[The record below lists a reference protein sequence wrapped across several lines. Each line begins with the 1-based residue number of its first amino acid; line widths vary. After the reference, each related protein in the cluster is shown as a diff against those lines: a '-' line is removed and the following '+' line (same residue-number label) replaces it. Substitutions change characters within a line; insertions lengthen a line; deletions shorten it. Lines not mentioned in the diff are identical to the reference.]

1 MSHELR
7 ARTKGD
13 TMRQF
18 AVIGLGR
25 FGSSVARTLSEK
37 GKEVIG
43 VDDREQIVQDMSE
56 VISQA
61 VCVDA
66 KDDKALKAL
75 GIQDVDVAVVAIG
88 DLEAS
93 ILITLT
99 LKEMGVK
106 EIVAKAV
113 TEDHKKVLE
122 KIGATRIVMP
132 ERDMGQRIANA
143 LVTPQVL
150 DHIDLSGDSSIVEIV
165 SPPDFVGKSLR
176 DLDIRAKHGIN
187 VIAIKKKIK
196 VPSGKGETKEE
207 EKVEVAPKAD
217 EIIKA
222 EDVLVV
228 IGPNDMIEKLKKK
241 H

>member
-1 MSHELR
+1 
-7 ARTKGD
+7 
-13 TMRQF
+13 MRQF

-25 FGSSVARTLSEK
+25 FGSSVAKTLSEK

-43 VDDREQIVQDMSE
+43 VDSQEQIVQDMSE

-66 KDDKALKAL
+66 RDDKALKAL
-75 GIQDVDVAVVAIG
+75 GIQNVDVAIVAIG

-93 ILITLT
+93 ILITLM
-99 LKEMGVK
+99 LKEMKVK

-132 ERDMGQRIANA
+132 ERDMGQRVASA
-143 LVTPQVL
+143 LVTPKVL
-150 DHIDLSGDSSIVEIV
+150 DHIDLSADSSIVEIV
-165 SPPDFVGKSLR
+165 SPPDFVGKSLKE
-176 DLDIRAKHGIN
+176 LEVRARHGIN
-187 VIAIKKKIK
+187 VIAIKRKTRS
-196 VPSGKGETKEE
+196 VTAKGEAKDEE
-207 EKVEVAPKAD
+207 RIEVSPKAD
-217 EIIKA
+217 EIIRAK
-222 EDVLVV
+222 DVLVI
-228 IGPNDMIEKLKKK
+228 IGPNDKIEQLKKK

>member
-1 MSHELR
+1 
-7 ARTKGD
+7 
-13 TMRQF
+13 MRQF

-37 GKEVIG
+37 GREVLG
-43 VDDREQIVQDMSE
+43 VDSREQVVQEMSE

-66 KDDKALKAL
+66 KDDKALRAL
-75 GIQDVDVAVVAIG
+75 GIQNVDVAVVAIG

-93 ILITLT
+93 ILITLM
-99 LKEMGVK
+99 LKEIGVK

-113 TEDHKKVLE
+113 TDDHKKVLE

-132 ERDMGQRIANA
+132 ERDMGQRVGSA

-150 DHIDLSGDSSIVEIV
+150 DHIDLSADSSIVEIV
-165 SPPDFVGKSLR
+165 SPGDFVGKSLKE
-176 DLDIRAKHGIN
+176 LDVRARYGVN
-187 VIAIKKKIK
+187 VIAVKRK
-196 VPSGKGETKEE
+196 VKSLSAKGEAKDE
-207 EKVEVAPKAD
+207 EKIEVTPEAG
-217 EIIKA
+217 EIIRDK
-222 EDVLVV
+222 DVLVI
-228 IGPNDMIEKLKKK
+228 IGPNDKIEKLKKK

>member
-1 MSHELR
+1 
-7 ARTKGD
+7 
-13 TMRQF
+13 MRQF

-25 FGSSVARTLSEK
+25 FGSSVAKTLSEK

-43 VDDREQIVQDMSE
+43 VDSSEQIVQEMSE
-56 VISQA
+56 LISQA

-75 GIQDVDVAVVAIG
+75 GIQNVDVAVVAIG
-88 DLEAS
+88 ELEAS

-122 KIGATRIVMP
+122 KIGATRIIMP

-150 DHIDLSGDSSIVEIV
+150 DHIGLSADSSIVEIV

-176 DLDIRAKHGIN
+176 ELEIRAKHGIN
-187 VIAIKKKIK
+187 VIAIKRK
-196 VPSGKGETKEE
+196 VKSLSVKGEAKEE
-207 EKVEVAPKAD
+207 EKIEVAPKAD
-217 EIIKA
+217 EIIRVK
-222 EDVLVV
+222 DILVV
-228 IGPNDMIEKLKKK
+228 IGANEKIEKLKKK

>member
-1 MSHELR
+1 
-7 ARTKGD
+7 
-13 TMRQF
+13 MRQF

-25 FGSSVARTLSEK
+25 FGSSVAKTLSAK
-37 GKEVIG
+37 GKEVLGI
-43 VDDREQIVQDMSE
+43 DHREQIVQEMSDA
-56 VISQA
+56 ITQA

-66 KDDKALKAL
+66 SDDKALKAV
-75 GIQDVDVAVVAIG
+75 GIENVDVAIVAIG

-93 ILITLT
+93 ILITLM
-99 LKEMGVK
+99 LKEMGIK

-132 ERDMGQRIANA
+132 ERDMGQRVASA

-150 DHIDLSGDSSIVEIV
+150 DHIDLSSDSSIVEIV
-165 SPPDFVGKSLR
+165 SPPDFVGNTLK

-187 VIAIKKKIK
+187 VIAIKRK
-196 VPSGKGETKEE
+196 VRSLSAKGDAKYE
-207 EKVEVAPKAD
+207 EKIEVTPPAD
-217 EIIKA
+217 EIIREK
-222 EDVLVV
+222 DVLVI
-228 IGPNDMIEKLKKK
+228 IGPNDKIENLKKK

>member
-1 MSHELR
+1 
-7 ARTKGD
+7 
-13 TMRQF
+13 MRRF

-43 VDDREQIVQDMSE
+43 VDLSEQTVQEMSD

-61 VCVDA
+61 ICADA
-66 KDDKALKAL
+66 KDEKSLKAI
-75 GIQDVDVAVVAIG
+75 GIQNVDVAIVAIG

-99 LKEMGVK
+99 LKEMGIK

-132 ERDMGQRIANA
+132 ERDMGQRIASA
-143 LVTPQVL
+143 LLTPQVL
-150 DHIDLSGDSSIVEIV
+150 EHIDLSSDSSIVEII
-165 SPPDFVGKSLR
+165 SPPDFVGKSLK
-176 DLDIRAKHGIN
+176 DLDIRARHGIN
-187 VIAIKKKIK
+187 IIAIKRKLKS
-196 VPSGKGETKEE
+196 VAANGEVREE
-207 EKVEVAPKAD
+207 EKIEVVPKAE
-217 EIIKA
+217 EIIRAK
-222 EDVLVV
+222 DILVI
-228 IGPNDMIEKLKKK
+228 IGPNNSIENLKKK

>member
-1 MSHELR
+1 
-7 ARTKGD
+7 
-13 TMRQF
+13 MRQF

-37 GKEVIG
+37 GKEVVG
-43 VDDREQIVQDMSE
+43 VDRREQVVQEMSE

-66 KDDKALKAL
+66 KDDKTLKAL
-75 GIQDVDVAVVAIG
+75 GIKNVDVAVVAIG

-93 ILITLT
+93 ILITLM

-132 ERDMGQRIANA
+132 ERDMGQRVANA

-165 SPPDFVGKSLR
+165 SPAEFVGKSLR
-176 DLDIRAKHGIN
+176 ELDIRAKHGIN
-187 VIAIKKKIK
+187 VIALKRK
-196 VPSGKGETKEE
+196 VKAISAKGEPEVE
-207 EKVEVAPKAD
+207 EKIEVTPKAS
-217 EIIKA
+217 EIIRDK
-222 EDVLVV
+222 DVLVV
-228 IGPNDMIEKLKKK
+228 IGPNDKIEKLKKK